1 MHPLVH
7 RVLVHIIYICKFL
20 SERKKAFW
28 GFLATNVVLAA
39 LLGLLYVTSSGLTG
53 TPIDAILKN
62 IDVFILIFVV
72 LILLTLLVWVVGRQE
87 ILPSE
92 HEMRQHYLND
102 LIHELIPS
110 SLKGLPT
117 STTLILHAVPLTE
130 IFIPLQLRANR
141 PLMELPLSEAERA
154 EVRRALEQG
163 GELSETM
170 QDILFWKEREWLR
183 RTEEGD
189 RLEISRVWN
198 RLAAEH
204 PAAVIQGYP
213 GTGKSTMLD
222 RLALHMAFRLLRQG
236 DPSMPMQLDPVCVPI
251 AVRLN
256 DYAVK
261 LSEAEKQGRILKLI
275 DYIDTLGIHTS
286 SAQFLRLQLHAGR
299 CLVMF
304 DGLDEVS
311 DTGTRAKVQDAIK
324 LFVRETRTHADLPAH
339 FNRYLITSRV
349 AGYDQNAF
357 ANYPHYII
365 AELSEEQIKAFLPR
379 WCRATVRRTLF
390 AEHHADEIVEEAID
404 REATEL
410 EQKLQE
416 ELSLHE
422 GVRQL
427 AQYPLLLTLLA
438 VMQHNKIELPKQ
450 RVRLYST
457 VSRTLLESRNA
468 IRGLPTI
475 PEEDVVQRLGPIA
488 LYMQEAN
495 INFIRESDVLEELRK
510 AIFSKGGSPEEIE
523 REASEFLLRL
533 RNRSGLFVQ
542 RTGNYLGFFH
552 RTFQEYFA
560 ARALLAQV
568 ERDPDQAIPELVER
582 ARRPDA
588 YWREPFLLA
597 VAYQSMVGRTVASRI
612 LEAFLGSAQ
621 ASPALEDVVL
631 AAECLIESE
640 PSAFRPELEK
650 RIATELLVHYEEAR
664 RTKRWQACESIEA
677 VLYAWLVSIHT
688 EAYRPPLLE
697 VLTKTL
703 RDTTQ
708 RARRCAVLTLLTI
721 IAQRLFRCA
730 PIVYQTLVPPL
741 QALAFPPATEAAN
754 ASAELTDFDVADLAL
769 AAISLLDACGPAGD
783 SLVALRRRFEEQP
796 AWLRLLASYS
806 LESGILLTPTTV
818 PLSEANYQQYQAA
831 VDRWFSLN
839 KRGGGE
845 QTLAACVEIHQQLL
859 QCAEETCY
867 PVCSHLLAMLR
878 RAEQEGAHS
887 WQQGVQ
893 VWRAYLDEKLKDGSY
908 VDYRLCALLW
918 AVLLPDEEDVEA
930 LVNLLITHYASE
942 ESRLVRFSQRVLGIA
957 ANHLRDLRDLRDLVD
972 LGYFR
977 DLRERRGVEYFRDLR
992 YLRGLLD
999 TRYLK
1004 ESGDVRYLR
1013 QLRGLDYMRDSLYLR
1028 NLKSLDMLLLTDR
1041 VASRALALLESND
1054 LVEQRDALLVLLGRV
1069 LQVQEPDERGEA
1081 VEQEV
1086 QEIGKRVVALLS
1098 HERDCDYQEIV
1109 LEIVRSLPARTG
1121 AEIGF
1126 ILRLAEQTGS
1136 EHIQNACA
1144 TALRRARPTVDESWD
1159 MLEAGRRLASE
1170 PIQAAIDEVA
1180 RRRIHTEA

>member
-7 RVLVHIIYICKFL
+7 KITVHIIYICRFL
-20 SERKKAFW
+20 SSKKKAFW
-28 GFLATNVVLAA
+28 SFLITNVVIAA
-39 LLGLLYVTSSGLTG
+39 LVGLLYVTSSGLRG
-53 TPIDAILKN
+53 TPIDGIISHRDIIL
-62 IDVFILIFVV
+62 FIFLI
-72 LILLTLLVWVVGRQE
+72 LILLTLLVWMVGRQE
-87 ILPSE
+87 VPPSE
-92 HEMRQHYLND
+92 HEMKQHYLND
-102 LIHELIPS
+102 LIHELTPS
-110 SLKGLPT
+110 SLKGLSS
-117 STTLILHAVPLTE
+117 STTLILHAVPLSE

-154 EVRRALEQG
+154 EVRRSLEQG
-163 GELSETM
+163 GELSEAM

-189 RLEISRVWN
+189 RLEISSVWQK
-198 RLAAEH
+198 LTAEH

-213 GTGKSTMLD
+213 GTGKSTLLD
-222 RLALHMAFRLLRQG
+222 RLALHMAFRLLKQA
-236 DPSMPMQLDPVCVPI
+236 DPTMPVQLDPVCVPI
-251 AVRLN
+251 VIRLN
-256 DYAVK
+256 DYAVR
-261 LSEAEKQGRILKLI
+261 LSEAEKQGRVFKLI
-275 DYIDTLGIHTS
+275 DYIDTLGVHSS
-286 SAQFLRLQLHAGR
+286 SAQFLRMQLRACR

-311 DTGTRAKVQDAIK
+311 EVGTRAKVQDAIK
-324 LFVRETRTHADLPAH
+324 LFVRETRTHSDRPAH

-357 ANYPHYII
+357 ENYPHYII

-390 AEHHADEIVEEAID
+390 AEHHTGEMEEAID
-404 REATEL
+404 QEASEL
-410 EQKLQE
+410 ERKLRE

-438 VMQHNKIELPKQ
+438 VMQHNKIELPRQ

-488 LYMQEAN
+488 LRMQEAN
-495 INFIRESDVLEELRK
+495 IYFIRESEVLEELRK
-510 AIFSKGGSPEEIE
+510 AILTKGGSPEEIE

-533 RNRSGLFVQ
+533 RNRSGLFVR
-542 RTGNYLGFFH
+542 RTGDYLGFFH

-568 ERDPDQAIPELVER
+568 EHDPDQAIPELVER

-597 VAYQSMVGRTVASRI
+597 VAYQSMVGRTVASRM
-612 LEAFLGSAQ
+612 LEAFLAPPQ
-621 ASPALEDVVL
+621 ASPSLEDVVL

-650 RIATELLVHYEEAR
+650 QIATALLVHYEEAR
-664 RTKRWQACESIEA
+664 RTKLWKDCERIEG

-703 RDTTQ
+703 RDTVHS
-708 RARRCAVLTLLTI
+708 ARRCAALTLLTI

-730 PIVYQTLVPPL
+730 PIVHQTLAPAL
-741 QALAFPPATEAAN
+741 QALAFPLVTGGSSATTDIAN
-754 ASAELTDFDVADLAL
+754 LDVADLAL
-769 AAISLLDACGPAGD
+769 AAVSLLGACGPAGD
-783 SLVALRRRFEEQP
+783 ALVALRRHFEEQP
-796 AWLRLLASYS
+796 ALLHLLAAFS
-806 LESGILLTPTTV
+806 LESGILLTPTAV
-818 PLSEANYQQYQAA
+818 PLSDGNYQQYQAT

-845 QTLAACVEIHQQLL
+845 QAIAACAEIHRQLL

-867 PVCSHLLAMLR
+867 PVCSHLLEMLR
-878 RAEQEGAHS
+878 RAEQEGARS
-887 WQQGVQ
+887 WRQGSQ
-893 VWRAYLDEKLKDGSY
+893 VWRAYLGEKLTECTY
-908 VDYRLCALLW
+908 VEYRLCALLW
-918 AVLLPDEEDVEA
+918 AVLLQDEEDGEA
-930 LVNLLITHYASE
+930 LVHVLIAHYESE
-942 ESRLVRFSQRVLGIA
+942 EPRLVRFSQRVIGIA

-977 DLRERRGVEYFRDLR
+977 DLRERRGIEYFRDLR

-1004 ESGDVRYLR
+1004 EPGDVRYLR
-1013 QLRGLDYMRDSLYLR
+1013 QLRGLDYVRDSRYLR
-1028 NLKSLDMLLLTDR
+1028 ALKSLDMLLLTGR
-1041 VASRALALLESND
+1041 VASRALHILRNAELA
-1054 LVEQRDALLVLLGRV
+1054 EQRDALLVLLGRV
-1069 LQVQEPDERGEA
+1069 LQIQEAGARDSA
-1081 VEQEV
+1081 AAQEV
-1086 QEIGKRVVALLS
+1086 REIVDTVIPLLS
-1098 HERDCDYQEIV
+1098 QEGESEYQEII

-1121 AEIGF
+1121 GEIGF
-1126 ILRLAEQTGS
+1126 ILRLAERTGS
-1136 EHIQNACA
+1136 ALIQHACA
-1144 TALRRARPTVDESWD
+1144 IALKRARPTAEEGWD
-1159 MLEAGRRLASE
+1159 ILEAGRTLDIE
-1170 PIQAAIDEVA
+1170 PIRAAIDEA
-1180 RRRIHTEA
+1180 AKRRLHR